1 MIEIFFGTIVQI
13 IFLGI
18 CINFTLIFCTKK
30 KPVEDLM
37 ARPKFT
43 APATTAR
50 TSTEVRKI
58 NNNNNG
64 KPNVEHTISIKLDN
78 NADDDD
84 MQGPRESMSRDPMT
98 ELPGTQKPK
107 VVIQEDFDPDKG
119 AETPPSNLQWDPNK
133 DTNKEKSSK
142 KPIASPMAKDRSQ
155 SKRKRQR
162 TIDLEATQEFKHS
175 KEETD
180 APSKKPLSL
189 KSARSGNLKRKSKSK
204 PKNGNNN
211 KSHRTAFSVRS
222 IKTQGTT
229 TCTRQG
235 GRTAQSP
242 NCISRNREDRTKE
255 VESTQDDVN

>member
-1 MIEIFFGTIVQI
+1 
-13 IFLGI
+13 
-18 CINFTLIFCTKK
+18 
-30 KPVEDLM
+30 M

-43 APATTAR
+43 APATAPR
-50 TSTEVRKI
+50 PQEVRKI
-58 NNNNNG
+58 NSNNKNG
-64 KPNVEHTISIKLDN
+64 KPNVEHTISIKLEN

-107 VVIQEDFDPDKG
+107 AVVQEEYDPDKG

-133 DTNKEKSSK
+133 ENNKDKEKSSK
-142 KPIASPMAKDRSQ
+142 KPAKPAPSPMAKDRSQ

-162 TIDLEATQEFKHS
+162 TIDLEATQEFKPS

-180 APSKKPLSL
+180 VPSKKPLSL
-189 KSARSGNLKRKSKSK
+189 KSARSGNPKRKSKSK
-204 PKNGNNN
+204 PKNGNTN
-211 KSHRTAFSVRS
+211 KSHRTAFSAMS
-222 IKTQGTT
+222 IKTQTT
-229 TCTRQG
+229 PRQTPNGGG

-255 VESTQDDVN
+255 VEHTQSEGNN